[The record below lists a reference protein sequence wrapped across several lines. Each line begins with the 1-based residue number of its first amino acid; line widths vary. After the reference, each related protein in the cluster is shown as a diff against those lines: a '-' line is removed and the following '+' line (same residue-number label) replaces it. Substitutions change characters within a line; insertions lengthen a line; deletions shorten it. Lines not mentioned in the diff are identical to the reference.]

1 MTVLDKFSLAGKTA
15 IVTGGEGMIG
25 RMICETI
32 QELGGKAHSVDIRGS
47 GGLDITVF
55 SDCLRLADVSCDI
68 LINNAVGNQKASESV
83 FNNWEEDLQIGLTGA
98 ANMIDVLGPQLRK
111 RKGVIL
117 NMGSDL
123 SLIGPDQSLYPNGLK
138 KPLSYSVVKHGIIGL
153 TRYFANT
160 WPEVRCNCLC
170 PGGVDTGQKV
180 PAVPMGRLA
189 RLDELKGPVAFL
201 ISDASSYV
209 TGAVLSVDGGRTA
222 I

>member
-1 MTVLDKFSLAGKTA
+1 MVLDKFSLAGKTA

-32 QELGGKAHSVDIRGS
+32 QELGGKAHSVDIRGPS
-47 GGLDITVF
+47 SLDITVF
-55 SDCLRLADVSCDI
+55 SDCLRLADVPCDI
-68 LINNAVGNQKASESV
+68 LINNAVGNQKASESI
-83 FNNWEEDLQIGLTGA
+83 FNNWEEDLQVGLTGA
-98 ANMIDVLGPQLRK
+98 ANMIDVLGPSLRK

-153 TRYFANT
+153 TRYFATT

-170 PGGVDTGQKV
+170 PGGVDIGQKV

-209 TGAVLSVDGGRTA
+209 TGAILSVDGGRTA